1 VLIMPAPPT
10 RDQHGKIVPHDHS
23 EILDDDYVLRHI
35 VPPHDL
41 HPDQAKQV
49 VRVSSAAYSESS
61 DGGMSVDIL
70 RWMAGDQLDECYYLE
85 DQAIGATKIRVGDLR
100 ALGLQVGW
108 DPDTGH
114 IHHGA
119 VWGIK
124 DQKQRR
130 KIAKAAITV
139 RKAEGET

>member
-1 VLIMPAPPT
+1 MRAPPL
-10 RDQHGKIVPHDHS
+10 RDQSGKIVPHDHP
-23 EILDDDYVLRHI
+23 EILDGDYVLRHI
-35 VPPHDL
+35 VPHDL

-49 VRVSSAAYSESS
+49 VRVSSGAYSESS

-70 RWMAGDQLDECYYLE
+70 RWMAEDQLDECYYLADE
-85 DQAIGATKIRVGDLR
+85 TIGATKIRVGDLR

-108 DPDTGH
+108 DPETGH
-114 IHHGA
+114 VHHGA
-119 VWGIK
+119 VWGIR

>member
-1 VLIMPAPPT
+1 MPAEPV
-10 RDQHGKIVPHDHS
+10 RDANGKIVPHDHD

-41 HPDQAKQV
+41 HPDPGKGV
-49 VRVSSAAYSESS
+49 TRVSSGAYSESS

-70 RWMAGDQLDECYYLE
+70 RWMSVDHLDELHYLADE
-85 DQAIGATKIRVGDLR
+85 TIGATRIRVRDLR
-100 ALGLQVGW
+100 AMGLKVGW
-108 DPDTGH
+108 DPDGGH
-114 IHHGA
+114 PHHGA

-124 DQKQRR
+124 QTHRR
-130 KIAKAAITV
+130 KIAKLAVTV

>member
-1 VLIMPAPPT
+1 MPIPPPRT
-10 RDQHGKIVPHDHS
+10 QDGKIIPHDHP

-41 HPDQAKQV
+41 HVDEVKNI
-49 VRVSSAAYSESS
+49 VRVSSGAYSESS

-70 RWMAGDQLDECYYLE
+70 RWMANDRLDEYFYLADE
-85 DQAIGATKIRVGDLR
+85 TIGATKIRVSDLR
-100 ALGLQVGW
+100 AMGLQVGW
-108 DPDTGH
+108 DPESGH
-114 IHHGA
+114 KHHGA

-124 DQKQRR
+124 HRHRR
-130 KIAKAAITV
+130 KIAHLAITV